1 MKSTYNQKLSD
12 VVLSQDEIDRIENL
26 TETQRQQMNSE
37 MLQLLARSKSLST
50 IKSHDM
56 DWLGAC
62 SMVLLIA
69 AVIFVAILLR

>member
-1 MKSTYNQKLSD
+1 MKSTYSQKLSD

-50 IKSHDM
+50 IRQPGMNWAD
-56 DWLGAC
+56 AF
-62 SMVLLIA
+62 SMVLLAVLVFLA
-69 AVIFVAILLR
+69 AYLLR

>member
-50 IKSHDM
+50 VKSHDM

-62 SMVLLIA
+62 SMVLLVA
-69 AVIFVAILLR
+69 AVIFVGILLR

>member
-1 MKSTYNQKLSD
+1 MKSNYSHKLSD

-26 TETQRQQMNSE
+26 TETQRQQMNTD

-50 IKSHDM
+50 IKTHGM

-62 SMVLLIA
+62 SMVLLAVLVFLA
-69 AVIFVAILLR
+69 AYLLR

>member
-1 MKSTYNQKLSD
+1 MKSDYNHRLSY

-50 IKSHDM
+50 IRQPGMTWAD
-56 DWLGAC
+56 AC
-62 SMVLLIA
+62 SMVLLVA
-69 AVIFVAILLR
+69 AVIFVGILLR

>member
-1 MKSTYNQKLSD
+1 MKTTYSQKLSD

-37 MLQLLARSKSLST
+37 MLQLLARSKQLST
-50 IKSHDM
+50 IRQPGMTWAD
-56 DWLGAC
+56 AF

-69 AVIFVAILLR
+69 AVIFVGILLR

>member
-1 MKSTYNQKLSD
+1 MKPTYNHKLSD
-12 VVLSQDEIDRIENL
+12 VVLSQDEIDRIESL

-50 IKSHDM
+50 IRQPGMTWAD
-56 DWLGAC
+56 AF

-69 AVIFVAILLR
+69 AVIFVGILLR

>member
-1 MKSTYNQKLSD
+1 MKSTYSQKLSD

-37 MLQLLARSKSLST
+37 MLQLLARSKQLST
-50 IKSHDM
+50 IKTHDM

-62 SMVLLIA
+62 SMVLLIVLVFLA
-69 AVIFVAILLR
+69 AYLLR

>member
-1 MKSTYNQKLSD
+1 MKSDYSHKLSD

-26 TETQRQQMNSE
+26 TETQRQQMNSD

-62 SMVLLIA
+62 SM
-69 AVIFVAILLR
+69 ILLAVLVFLAAYLLR

>member
-50 IKSHDM
+50 VNSHDM

-62 SMVLLIA
+62 SMVLLVA
-69 AVIFVAILLR
+69 AVIFVGILLR

>member
-1 MKSTYNQKLSD
+1 MKSNYNHKLSD
-12 VVLSQDEIDRIENL
+12 VVLSQDEIDRIESL
-26 TETQRQQMNSE
+26 TETQRQQMNTD

-62 SMVLLIA
+62 SMVLLAVLVFLA
-69 AVIFVAILLR
+69 AYLLR

>member
-1 MKSTYNQKLSD
+1 MKSTYSQKLSD

-62 SMVLLIA
+62 SMVLLVA
-69 AVIFVAILLR
+69 AVIFVGILLR

>member
-1 MKSTYNQKLSD
+1 MKTTYSQKLSD

-69 AVIFVAILLR
+69 AVIFVGILLR

>member
-1 MKSTYNQKLSD
+1 MKSTYSQKLSD

-50 IKSHDM
+50 IKTHDM

-69 AVIFVAILLR
+69 AVIFVGILLR

>member
-1 MKSTYNQKLSD
+1 MKSTYSQKLSD

-50 IKSHDM
+50 VKSHDM

-62 SMVLLIA
+62 SMVLLVA
-69 AVIFVAILLR
+69 AVIFVGILLR

>member
-62 SMVLLIA
+62 SMVLLVA
-69 AVIFVAILLR
+69 AVIFVGILLR

>member
-1 MKSTYNQKLSD
+1 MKSDYSHRLSD

-50 IKSHDM
+50 VKSHDM

-62 SMVLLIA
+62 SMVLLVA
-69 AVIFVAILLR
+69 AVIFVGILLR

>member
-1 MKSTYNQKLSD
+1 MKSTYSQKLSD

-50 IKSHDM
+50 VKSHDM

-69 AVIFVAILLR
+69 AVIFVGILLR

>member
-1 MKSTYNQKLSD
+1 MKSTYSQKLSD

-50 IKSHDM
+50 VNSHDM

-62 SMVLLIA
+62 SMVLLAVLVFLA
-69 AVIFVAILLR
+69 AYLLR

>member
-1 MKSTYNQKLSD
+1 MKSDYSHKLSD
-12 VVLSQDEIDRIENL
+12 VVLSQDEIDRIESL

-50 IKSHDM
+50 VKSHDM

-69 AVIFVAILLR
+69 LVFLAAYLLR